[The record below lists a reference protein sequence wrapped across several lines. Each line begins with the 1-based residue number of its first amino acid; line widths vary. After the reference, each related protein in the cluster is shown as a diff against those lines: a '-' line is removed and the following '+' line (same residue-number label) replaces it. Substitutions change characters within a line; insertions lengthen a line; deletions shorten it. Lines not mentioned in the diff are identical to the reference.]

1 MIHAIYKYMCAAA
14 LLLSVTGCGDFLK
27 EYSQDTDYVDSWEDL
42 NELLIGNCYLPQY
55 QSNTLAQASDNQF
68 FLHFLGD
75 ELDENLSTNDDNL
88 MEYDGKERV
97 FGYFTWQARSGQN
110 DSYTGYNTENGNWTQ
125 MYKLINVANNIIYSV
140 TKLKQNDN
148 AAQLGKIK
156 VDGEA
161 HFLRAYYYFFLANLY
176 GKAYDPATA
185 SSDLAVPRPRRTLR
199 TSRSSAIP
207 YRKSMTSYSPT
218 STSLTRNSRPMAPS
232 PASTVL
238 TPSPSTSSRAASI
251 SICRTGRWRRAML
264 RRSSTSI
271 LPCRTS
277 TRSTRKPASS
287 TPPLLSSSSP
297 WEETPCPATR

>member
-55 QSNTLAQASDNQF
+55 QSNTLGQANDDNQF

-185 SSDLAVPRPRRTLR
+185 SSDLAVPIK
-199 TSRSSAIP
+199 TSENVED
-207 YRKSMTSYSPT
+207 KSFQ
-218 STSLTRNSRPMAPS
+218 RN
-232 PASTVL
+232 TVQ
-238 TPSPSTSSRAASI
+238 
-251 SICRTGRWRRAML
+251 
-264 RRSSTSI
+264 
-271 LPCRTS
+271 
-277 TRSTRKPASS
+277 
-287 TPPLLSSSSP
+287 
-297 WEETPCPATR
+297 EV

>member
-110 DSYTGYNTENGNWTQ
+110 DSNTG
-125 MYKLINVANNIIYSV
+125 
-140 TKLKQNDN
+140 
-148 AAQLGKIK
+148 
-156 VDGEA
+156 
-161 HFLRAYYYFFLANLY
+161 
-176 GKAYDPATA
+176 
-185 SSDLAVPRPRRTLR
+185 
-199 TSRSSAIP
+199 
-207 YRKSMTSYSPT
+207 
-218 STSLTRNSRPMAPS
+218 
-232 PASTVL
+232 
-238 TPSPSTSSRAASI
+238 
-251 SICRTGRWRRAML
+251 
-264 RRSSTSI
+264 
-271 LPCRTS
+271 
-277 TRSTRKPASS
+277 
-287 TPPLLSSSSP
+287 
-297 WEETPCPATR
+297 